1 MNMLH
6 IFLASPHTCN
16 KASHEGGNGMN
27 EQVNYAT

>member
-6 IFLASPHTCN
+6 IFPAIPRTCN
-16 KASHEGGNGMN
+16 KASHEVGNGMN